1 MPIINGQKVACW
13 PCIRGHRSGTCNH
26 ADSRVMMAV
35 RRPGRPL
42 SACPHLP
49 GAQCHCRWQSNN
61 GNTSTAGGGSQRI
74 TGPAALTPDS
84 LPDLIAPVHD
94 QHAQN
99 TLYYPQTLPSQV
111 ATDLALPTL
120 ADLGYLPPDQLASP
134 YDINMSTF
142 PYWHPLNSPESP
154 HASLDMNY
162 AQHHHPGHATD
173 SYAPQQQD
181 WWSSSSH
188 EIGDAYSY
196 DTVTGTG
203 TGTGVFTDTGFPDD
217 SRHDMSDDQEQHHGE
232 NEIRP
237 GQNSGSTT
245 TASQSARPNQ

>member
-1 MPIINGQKVACW
+1 
-13 PCIRGHRSGTCNH
+13 
-26 ADSRVMMAV
+26 MMAV

-61 GNTSTAGGGSQRI
+61 GNTSTVGGDSQGI
-74 TGPAALTPDS
+74 IGPAALTPDP
-84 LPDLIAPVHD
+84 LPDPVTTPVHD
-94 QHAQN
+94 HHPQN
-99 TLYYPQTLPSQV
+99 KLYYPQTLPSQV
-111 ATDLALPTL
+111 ATDPALPTL
-120 ADLGYLPPDQLASP
+120 PHLGYLPPDQLASP

-142 PYWHPLNSPESP
+142 PHWHPLNSPESP
-154 HASLDMNY
+154 HVSLDINY

-173 SYAPQQQD
+173 SYTPFYMGSEQQED

-188 EIGDAYSY
+188 DIGDAYSC

-203 TGTGVFTDTGFPDD
+203 TGTGVFTDIGFPDE
-217 SRHDMSDDQEQHHGE
+217 SRHDMSDDEEQHHGE

-237 GQNSGSTT
+237 GQNLGSTT
-245 TASQSARPNQ
+245 TAGQSTRPNQ